1 MSVNRPTNVKQKE
14 ADVNQ
19 KLQMYG
25 IYSGMS
31 LLREALCLLT
41 WRLFSSLAVWNAE
54 TGRGGVA
61 SSNIIH

>member
-19 KLQMYG
+19 KLQLYG

-31 LLREALCLLT
+31 ALWAAAIRTVVAVLR
-41 WRLFSSLAVWNAE
+41 
-54 TGRGGVA
+54 RGMQTIEVA
-61 SSNIIH
+61 